1 MDPIFTYVA
10 PATDPASGGAP
21 VSGYA
26 AAIEARKAPGGRSGA
41 GPLSGLRIAL
51 QPGISV
57 RGWPTEAGSTALA
70 GYTALEDATVVGRMR
85 DAGATLQGFTHA
97 SEFGLGLQGSR
108 AGAAVQEDAADLE
121 LVLDHMGECRLAASR
136 AGVCG
141 FKPSYG
147 LVSRQGLIGLIPSME
162 CCGLVSRSAESIRAT
177 LEVIAGQ
184 DGLDYSLPHE
194 EAPDLSPQTVEAKKT
209 TIGIVTEA
217 LATLSAQQAEA
228 FRATLGGLKALG
240 FSVRELSLP
249 EFELFSMVHR
259 IVGSVEAS
267 SAAGRYDSVRYG
279 PRAPG
284 AKNWNEMYLLS
295 RGAAF
300 GTLVKSYLIQGAFF
314 QFERYGAFEDA
325 CRIRARLAKQ
335 MEQLTSEVDFLAL
348 PVSGGAAA
356 GAADGA
362 QQAGDVA
369 TASVTLDDLYAEFSS
384 TLFANVTGQPAMYVR
399 PSPAAAG
406 AGPAGASGA
415 GAGLQLVGPRLSDGR
430 LLALGA
436 LLLDADRGGE

>member
-194 EAPDLSPQTVEAKKT
+194 EAPDLSLQTVEAKKT
-209 TIGIVTEA
+209 TIGVVTEA
-217 LATLSAQQAEA
+217 LATLSAEQAEA
-228 FRATLGGLKALG
+228 FRAALGGLKALG

-249 EFELFSMVHR
+249 EFELFSLVHR

-300 GTLVKSYLIQGAFF
+300 GTLVKSHLIQGAFF

-325 CRIRARLAKQ
+325 CRIRARLVKE
-335 MEQLTSEVDFLAL
+335 MERLTSEVDFLAL
-348 PVSGGAAA
+348 PLDGAGPRSNSAAA

-362 QQAGDVA
+362 QQTGDVA
-369 TASVTLDDLYAEFSS
+369 AAPVSLDDLYAGFSS
-384 TLFANVTGQPAMYVR
+384 ALFANVTGQPAMYV
-399 PSPAAAG
+399 PPGPAAA
-406 AGPAGASGA
+406 AGA